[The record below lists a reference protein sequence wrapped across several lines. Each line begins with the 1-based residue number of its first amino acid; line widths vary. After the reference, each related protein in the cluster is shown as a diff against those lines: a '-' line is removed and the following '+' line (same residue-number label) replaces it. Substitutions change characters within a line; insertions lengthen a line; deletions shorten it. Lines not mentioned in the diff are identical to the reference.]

1 MCVLDFMSIVKSLQR
16 DLTSVGPVWT
26 PPLDREGA
34 RFINEIV
41 LDEESDA
48 EFGEHALSHYEW
60 YLAAM
65 EQVGADTLPIRGVTE
80 RLRGG
85 RGAARCPLG
94 LCAARRSRALRQA
107 DVRAA
112 RGAAPCSRVHLLPR
126 PRRRDPAAVHPIVDE
141 LSAGGTDCS
150 LFKRYL
156 ERHIEA
162 DGEHHGPLARRI
174 LGRIWPVIHARRGR
188 PARPPRRPSRP
199 GAPCGMRS
207 RRWSERPRSLTPY
220 RRGGGRRTGSGRE
233 TELGREGVPNSLP
246 LVPFTAEA
254 EDGQRAFF
262 QFGGDDVIKLRHL
275 VHGHVGVPG
284 ADL

>member
-1 MCVLDFMSIVKSLQR
+1 MGVRAHLRDRLPPEESDDLGYAVRMVNVETPQLDTVESSDSVSVARAKAELASHRCARSLRSPAALRNFMEHHVMCVLDFMSIVKSLQR

-80 RLRGG
+80 RLRQGEAPLEVLSDCALP
-85 RGAARCPLG
+85 GAAVRFGRKTFELLEGPLH
-94 LCAARRSRALRQA
+94 
-107 DVRAA
+107 VRASIFFHG
-112 RGAAPCSRVHLLPR
+112 REDVIPQLFI
-126 PRRRDPAAVHPIVDE
+126 PIVDE
-141 LSAGGTDCS
+141 LTAGGTDCS

-174 LGRIWPVIHARRGR
+174 LGRILAGDPRKEREAREAAETALEARR
-188 PARPPRRPSRP
+188 ALWD
-199 GAPCGMRS
+199 ALAAM
-207 RRWSERPRSLTPY
+207 
-220 RRGGGRRTGSGRE
+220 
-233 TELGREGVPNSLP
+233 
-246 LVPFTAEA
+246 A
-254 EDGQRAFF
+254 
-262 QFGGDDVIKLRHL
+262 
-275 VHGHVGVPG
+275 
-284 ADL
+284 